1 MKLRS
6 VIVFKG
12 KYGATAQYA
21 AWLGQALQAPVYDQ
35 AEINNDTLNQY
46 DVVIA
51 GGSVYVGRIQVA
63 KWMNKRK
70 NILRDKHLFLFV
82 VCASADG
89 NDGEHVKMLSRN
101 ICTLLLEKLTTV
113 FIKGRLIKGKL
124 SVIDNLIL
132 RAGASLQKTAEAK
145 KRMLSDFDEV
155 KKENLGDLV
164 KAVKSLSVYS
174 SVD

>member
-1 MKLRS
+1 MKLRT

-21 AWLGQALQAPVYDQ
+21 AWLGQILDAPVFDR
-35 AEINNDTLNQY
+35 ADISNDTLNQY

-51 GGSVYVGRIQVA
+51 GGSVYVGKIQIA
-63 KWMNKRK
+63 KWMNSNRDL
-70 NILRDKHLFLFV
+70 LRNKHLFLFI

-89 NDGEHVKMLSRN
+89 NDQEHVKILSKN
-101 ICTLLLEKLTTV
+101 ISTQLLEKLTTV
-113 FIKGRLIKGKL
+113 FLKGRLIKAKL

-164 KAVKSLSVYS
+164 KAVKSLSVYTA
-174 SVD
+174 VD